1 MKNLLIKISCAL
13 LIVSG
18 LVILVNEIL
27 NNFDKKNEV
36 IVPHNEHFDPSLL
49 RLRSVAAFTSY
60 CDSLYGKSQI
70 NASDSEQYAGIVA
83 QTLRERFYHGYSY
96 YYFGQNS
103 AAYFLAPL
111 IKDDLRAIVIPNDI
125 LKHPMAACSQQ
136 SIVGMEVFKRKGID
150 VRKIGF
156 YAKEYGGHFCFEA
169 FFNGKWHFFDPD
181 MEPKLSIMRKN
192 HFPSIAELTQN
203 DSLLHSLY
211 TKEDRNFVE
220 KLFLSYTY
228 GPVNKFPAP
237 NAIVFQYMT
246 KFLSYFSWVPFIL
259 LYLLVGRKVNNTTK
273 NKNKSS
279 TQVSKAFGPEL
290 RA

>member
-1 MKNLLIKISCAL
+1 
-13 LIVSG
+13 
-18 LVILVNEIL
+18 
-27 NNFDKKNEV
+27 
-36 IVPHNEHFDPSLL
+36 
-49 RLRSVAAFTSY
+49 
-60 CDSLYGKSQI
+60 
-70 NASDSEQYAGIVA
+70 
-83 QTLRERFYHGYSY
+83 
-96 YYFGQNS
+96 
-103 AAYFLAPL
+103 
-111 IKDDLRAIVIPNDI
+111 
-125 LKHPMAACSQQ
+125 
-136 SIVGMEVFKRKGID
+136 
-150 VRKIGF
+150 
-156 YAKEYGGHFCFEA
+156 
-169 FFNGKWHFFDPD
+169 
-181 MEPKLSIMRKN
+181 
-192 HFPSIAELTQN
+192 LTQN